1 VNWRLAPDI
10 AIREGRISAN
20 DANRQMRTAAE
31 ILRRLNRQPGVIL
44 ADEVGMGKTYVALA
58 VAVSVVEA
66 TQGERPVVVMVPSSF
81 REKWPREWDVFEELC
96 LKNESTW
103 IRATEEAINRP
114 GVFFKLLD
122 DPPRTRRHIIFLT
135 HGALTNALGDPFTRL
150 ALVRRALGRKR
161 LHAQRRVFPRWAER
175 VFPGTQ
181 HFRNQRLVEA
191 LLDRNPR
198 EWRTVLRKAL
208 IDPGDDPVPD
218 ALLRVLPSVDI
229 APLVDAL
236 THLPLRTGAHVDE
249 RLRRVRSEVAQAIQ
263 EVWRR
268 CMREMHIELPLLILD
283 EAHHLKNRWTRFAS
297 LFETPEAEKDVEL
310 LRGPFGSVFDRMLF
324 LTATP
329 FQLGH
334 HELIEVLRRFTA
346 IRWGDGLEREAY
358 VAELELM
365 ERALSAAQTAALRLD
380 QSWGSLEPE
389 VVAEFAEEAWWTHPE
404 GEDLPESLRSAAR
417 RLADVR
423 DRMREAEELI
433 RPWVIRHIRVDKE
446 TRRNVLSGQ
455 AILGEDGSVEKG
467 LEVGG
472 PAVLPFLLAAR
483 VQALVSSDVSLG
495 ATRARAY
502 FAEGLA
508 SSFEAYRDTRERQQL
523 RESIDDAE
531 AKESSDLPS
540 EARWYLDHLDRALP
554 KRRAV
559 AGAHP
564 KIAATTERVVEL
576 WRTGEKVV
584 VFCFYIATGRALRA
598 HISQRIQDELLHE
611 GARKLGIRSGQTED
625 VFAELERLSLRFFD
639 PDAPVTKA
647 ATATV
652 SELFAPLPMA
662 DDEREQAVDVVLR
675 FLRTPSFLVRYTD
688 LREAN
693 RVRALEKALSRTDV
707 SGRSVRD
714 KIQGFGRF
722 VADRVEQ
729 ERAELLD
736 ALATIHTGTIFA
748 SSEEAHLP
756 GELAEGRRA
765 LVPNVRLANGQVSH
779 EARRRLMLTFN
790 TPFFPEVLIS
800 SAVMG
805 EGVDLH
811 LECRHTIHHDL
822 DWNPSVLEQRTGR
835 LDRLGSKSEL
845 TGRPIVVYEPFLEG
859 TQDERQYRVVKDR
872 ERWFNVV
879 MGEKL
884 TLDERSTERLAE
896 RVELPEAAARELA
909 LRLEVVR

>member
-1 VNWRLAPDI
+1 MNWRLAPDV

-31 ILRRLNRQPGVIL
+31 ILHRLNRQPGVIL

-66 TQGERPVVVMVPSSF
+66 TQGERPVVVMVPSSV
-81 REKWPREWDVFEELC
+81 REKWPREWDVFSELC

-103 IRATEEAINRP
+103 IRATAEAINRP
-114 GVFFKLLD
+114 ATFFKLLD
-122 DPPRTRRHIIFLT
+122 DPPRTRQHIIFLT
-135 HGALTNALGDPFTRL
+135 HGALTNALADPFTRL

-161 LHAQRRVFPRWAER
+161 LTAQRRAFPRWAER
-175 VFPGTQ
+175 VLPGTT

-198 EWRTVLRKAL
+198 EWRAVLRKAQ

-236 THLPLRTGAHVDE
+236 AHLPLRTGAHVDE
-249 RLRRVRSEVAQAIQ
+249 RLRRVRSEVSREVQ

-268 CMREMHIELPLLILD
+268 CMREMRIELPLLILD

-346 IRWGDGLEREAY
+346 IRWGGGLERDAY
-358 VAELELM
+358 EAELKQI
-365 ERALSAAQTAALRLD
+365 ERALSTAQTAALRLD

-389 VVAEFAEEAWWTHPE
+389 VVGEFIGKAWWTDPE
-404 GEDLPESLRSAAR
+404 GEDLPESLRSAGR

-423 DRMREAEELI
+423 DRMSEAEELI
-433 RPWVIRHIRVDKE
+433 RPWVIRHIRADKE
-446 TRRNVLSGQ
+446 TRRTVLSGR
-455 AILGEDGSVEKG
+455 AILGEDGSIEKG

-483 VQALVSSDVSLG
+483 VQALVSSDARFG
-495 ATRARAY
+495 AARARAY

-508 SSFEAYRDTRERQQL
+508 SSFEAYRDTRDRQQL
-523 RESIDDAE
+523 KESIDDAE
-531 AKESSDLPS
+531 AMESSDLPN

-554 KRRAV
+554 RRV
-559 AGAHP
+559 AIMADHP

-576 WRTGEKVV
+576 WKAGEKVV

-598 HISQRIQDELLHE
+598 HISQRIQDELLRE
-611 GARKLGIRSGQTED
+611 GARKLGIPSGRAED

-652 SELFAPLPMA
+652 SELFAPLPLL
-662 DDEREQAVDVVLR
+662 DDERDQAVEVVLR

-688 LREAN
+688 LSETD
-693 RVRALEKALSRTDV
+693 RVRALEKALARTDV

-714 KIQGFGRF
+714 KIEGFGRF
-722 VADRVEQ
+722 IADRVEL

-736 ALATIHTGTIFA
+736 ALATIHTGRIFA
-748 SSEEAHLP
+748 SSEEAHLS
-756 GELAEGRRA
+756 GEADRRA

-845 TGRPIVVYEPFLEG
+845 TGQPIVVYEPFLEG

-884 TLDERSTERLAE
+884 ELDERSTERLAE